1 MKRVWLIVPVSVLMF
16 GCRANE
22 DSIQNF
28 IAQAHDEAQAEV
40 APLQEQYEFVADEFV
55 MTSLRVP
62 FIRPRPEL
70 ADNEPELA
78 KACWQP
84 DVRRVRAPLESY
96 PLAQLSMKGVL
107 GDGNQLWALIY
118 TPEGKLVKI
127 REGHYLGLNHG
138 KVQQVSPKSIEIEE
152 ILPDGV
158 GCWLKR
164 PIKLTLFTTDSAV

>member
-1 MKRVWLIVPVSVLMF
+1 MKMVWLIAPVCMLML

-22 DSIQNF
+22 DSIQGF
-28 IAQAHDEAQAEV
+28 IGQAHDEALAEV
-40 APLQEQYEFVADEFV
+40 APLQEQYKFVADEFV
-55 MTSLRVP
+55 MTSPRVP

-70 ADNEPELA
+70 AESEPETA

-84 DVRRVRAPLESY
+84 DVRQVRGPLESY
-96 PLAQLSMKGVL
+96 PLVQLSMKGVL

-127 REGHYLGLNHG
+127 REGYYLGLNHG
-138 KVQQVSPKSIEIEE
+138 RVLQVSPKSIEIEE

-164 PIKLTLFTTDSAV
+164 PIKLTLVTTDSAV